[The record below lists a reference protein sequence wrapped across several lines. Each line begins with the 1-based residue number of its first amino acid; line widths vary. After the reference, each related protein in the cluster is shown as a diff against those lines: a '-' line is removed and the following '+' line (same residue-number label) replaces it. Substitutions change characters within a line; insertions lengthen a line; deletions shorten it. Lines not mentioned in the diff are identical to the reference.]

1 MSDIDDTD
9 LDKDYKPK
17 SREYYD
23 DSDLSGHEEEIKTLM
38 QHSFIK
44 DIINDNSSTGD
55 QFIFILKF

>member
-1 MSDIDDTD
+1 MSDIDDTG

-23 DSDLSGHEEEIKTLM
+23 DSDLSGHDEEIEVLT

-44 DIINDNSSTGD
+44 NVINDNSCAGD
-55 QFIFILKF
+55 